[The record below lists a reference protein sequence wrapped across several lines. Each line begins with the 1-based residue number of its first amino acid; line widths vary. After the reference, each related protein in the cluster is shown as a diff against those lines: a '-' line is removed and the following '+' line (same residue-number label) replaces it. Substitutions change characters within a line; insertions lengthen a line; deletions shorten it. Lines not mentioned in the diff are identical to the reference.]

1 MYTISEFEI
10 DSIHLNQVR
19 RINCCIPVDDRNQ
32 PLPVVMLLDGGKSE
46 QLHFVVDLISEL
58 LSTHQIE
65 PFILIGIE
73 NVDRNFDFTTP
84 TQELS
89 DLKWVSN
96 TGNATQFK
104 GFIVDELIP
113 FVQDQ
118 YMVEHDFGIIG
129 ESLGGLLVIN
139 LLLEH
144 HTILKRYISIDPS
157 LWWNKNEYYKAFVEV
172 VKSNKLNYSQLWFSS
187 SKTKTIKNLIQKI
200 EIEVEQEEIDT
211 SRIHFHYDLQAT
223 HFSVFKRTLKQAI
236 IWMYPK
242 K

>member
-1 MYTISEFEI
+1 MHYISEFKI
-10 DSIHLNQVR
+10 DSVHLNQVR
-19 RINCCIPVDDRNQ
+19 KINCCVPVDYRKQ
-32 PLPVVMLLDGGKSE
+32 SLPVLILLDGGKSE
-46 QLHFVVDLISEL
+46 QLHFVLDQVSEL
-58 LSTHQIE
+58 LSTDRIE
-65 PFILIGIE
+65 PFLLVGIE

-139 LLLEH
+139 LLLDH
-144 HTILKRYISIDPS
+144 PTILKRFISIDPS
-157 LWWNKNEYYKAFVEV
+157 LWWNKNEYYKSFVEV
-172 VKSNKLNYSQLWFSS
+172 MKLNTLNHNQLWFST

-200 EIEVEQEEIDT
+200 EIEVEQEEIDV

-223 HFSVFKRTLKQAI
+223 HFTVFKQSIQQALV
-236 IWMYPK
+236 WMYPK